1 MSFRRSRIIRRQD
14 VEEGARLGVLR
25 ARAIDR
31 ARVILERAD
40 DSALQA
46 RSKRRLEG
54 ARDTEVEAGRRLLK
68 ALVQRD
74 QTLKSS
80 AATVE
85 HILSEATQ
93 RVIGRS
99 ELSDDAR
106 QELNERLSD
115 LRQRDPA
122 QLTHPEGN
130 ELTDQPWF
138 DSQVGEGWRLAFNDL
153 NLDLGETFDHKGLED
168 AAMGFQTGLPRLADV
183 VRTARPVR
191 LRGAVHELTG
201 LVLQA
206 SVTGVRIGEICEV
219 SDPDSGR
226 VITCEVVGFRGNL
239 VMLMPLGEASGIGPD
254 SEVVPTGRPLEVRA
268 GWGLLGRVLDGL
280 GRPMDGGPALE
291 TVDDLEPWSIDRT
304 APDPLTRERVTKPIS
319 MGIRAIDGLLTVGEG
334 QRIGVFAGSG
344 VGKSTLMGQIARNT
358 EAEVVVVCL
367 IGERGREVRDFIE
380 ESLGEEGMKKSVVV
394 CATSDTPSLV
404 RLKSA
409 FVATAIAEWFRDQGA
424 KVLFMMDSSTRFAR
438 AQREIGLALGE
449 PPARQGYPPSVF
461 AQIPR
466 LMERTGNS
474 ALGSITALYTVLVQA
489 GDMEEPIADEVRGI
503 LDGHIILNRDLG
515 ARNHW
520 PAIDVLPSLS
530 RVMNGIVDV
539 DHRKASAALCE
550 VLAAYEKQRDLIL
563 LGAYEY
569 GSDDATDYAID
580 RIEEVETFL
589 RQSTEETQ
597 ALDATRSDL
606 VQLFSDRV

>member
-1 MSFRRSRIIRRQD
+1 MSYRRSRVIPRAE

-31 ARVILERAD
+31 ARVILERAQN
-40 DSALQA
+40 SAEQMRQQQRAQA
-46 RSKRRLEG
+46 
-54 ARDTEVEAGRRLLK
+54 AQDTEVEAGRRLLK
-68 ALVQRD
+68 ALIQRD
-74 QTLKSS
+74 TTLKSS
-80 AATVE
+80 RVTVE
-85 HILSEATQ
+85 QILSEATQ

-99 ELSDDAR
+99 ELSPEAVTTLD
-106 QELNERLSD
+106 ERLSE
-115 LRQRDPA
+115 LQRRDRA
-122 QLTHPEGN
+122 TLTHPQEDAPR
-130 ELTDQPWF
+130 TQPWF
-138 DSQVGEGWRLAFNDL
+138 DPQPDAQWRIAYNDL
-153 NLDLGETFDHKGLED
+153 DFELGELTSDEVNEE
-168 AAMGFQTGLPRLADV
+168 AESGFQTGLPRLADV

-206 SVTGVRIGEICEV
+206 SVTGVRIGEVCEV

-291 TVDDLEPWSIDRT
+291 SVDGLEPWSIDRT
-304 APDPLTRERVTKPIS
+304 APDPLTRERVSKPIS

-530 RVMNGIVDV
+530 RVMNGIVDAE
-539 DHRKASAALCE
+539 HRTAAAALRE

-589 RQSTEETQ
+589 RQGTEESQ
-597 ALDATRSDL
+597 ILGATREDL
-606 VQLFSDRV
+606 VQLFADRV